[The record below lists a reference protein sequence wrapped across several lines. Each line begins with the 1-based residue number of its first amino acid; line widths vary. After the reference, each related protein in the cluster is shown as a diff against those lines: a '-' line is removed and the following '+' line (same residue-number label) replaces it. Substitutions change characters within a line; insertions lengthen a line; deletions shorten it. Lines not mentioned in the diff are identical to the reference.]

1 MPIVLCTYK
10 SCSKRGNWV
19 ITIYTLTSL
28 SNGKRGNVRLM
39 YAKSAIIQK
48 VSKKTGTSRK
58 IALAQKSQK
67 TGTSRKI
74 TLHRRL
80 RKLGQHKKSFLHCL
94 KSGGYYKPQK
104 GGNREK
110 CSKPAKIRITRPQK
124 RRFSREIL
132 YISEISKYCHIKPK
146 KKRGCHESN
155 VNQWK

>member
-28 SNGKRGNVRLM
+28 SNGKRGNVRLI
-39 YAKSAIIQK
+39 YAKSANI
-48 VSKKTGTSRK
+48 
-58 IALAQKSQK
+58 QKSQK
-67 TGTSRKI
+67 LGLREKLL
-74 TLHRRL
+74 LHKSL
-80 RKLGQHKKSFLHCL
+80 KKLGPREKLLCTDVSENWDNTKNHSYIASKAGATTSL
-94 KSGGYYKPQK
+94 KK

-132 YISEISKYCHIKPK
+132 YISEISRYCHMKPK
-146 KKRGCHESN
+146 KQRLPPK
-155 VNQWK
+155 

>member
-28 SNGKRGNVRLM
+28 SNGKRGNVRLI
-39 YAKSAIIQK
+39 YAKSANIQK
-48 VSKKTGTSRK
+48 VSKTGTSRK

-132 YISEISKYCHIKPK
+132 YISEISKYCHIKPQK
-146 KKRGCHESN
+146 NRGCHKSN